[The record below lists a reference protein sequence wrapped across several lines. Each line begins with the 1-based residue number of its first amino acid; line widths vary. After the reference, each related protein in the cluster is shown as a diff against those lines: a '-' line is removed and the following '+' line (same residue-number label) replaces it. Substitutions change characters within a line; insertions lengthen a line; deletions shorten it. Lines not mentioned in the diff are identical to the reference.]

1 MVMLMCEACAALAS
15 RLAPEVPSTDCGQA
29 RALRGES
36 DSVLALRQ
44 QHTHPKIGRYILN
57 VVLIINH
64 SLELIYSRVADSRLC
79 DRAVQQPN
87 RRGRQALIVAM
98 WGTQLSHGTH
108 CHAVAVLPTAARR
121 RVARRGVLCVRAQ
134 DYPKPNFEESKT
146 FQESME
152 LTRFLKNSPRP
163 SKPKTVAV
171 VGAGL
176 AGLSAAK
183 YLVDAGHKPIVLEAR
198 DVLGGKVRRAQL
210 VLGHALPEQRGSYS
224 HCVDQHACDRTAQQR
239 QCARAAAH
247 CACLLAM

>member
-1 MVMLMCEACAALAS
+1 
-15 RLAPEVPSTDCGQA
+15 
-29 RALRGES
+29 
-36 DSVLALRQ
+36 
-44 QHTHPKIGRYILN
+44 
-57 VVLIINH
+57 
-64 SLELIYSRVADSRLC
+64 
-79 DRAVQQPN
+79 
-87 RRGRQALIVAM
+87 M

-108 CHAVAVLPTAARR
+108 CHSLAVLPTAARR
-121 RVARRGVLCVRAQ
+121 RVSRRGVLCVRAQ

-152 LTRFLKNSPRP
+152 LTKFLKDSPRP

-210 VLGHALPEQRGSYS
+210 FLHCAFRQQRDS
-224 HCVDQHACDRTAQQR
+224 CPDCLAQLACDCTGPAAAF
-239 QCARAAAH
+239 ARAAAH
-247 CACLLAM
+247 CACLLALPLQHQCLQLSIVITHARALQVAAWKDEDGFSARIQT